1 MKEGGPAGAGGRESP
16 AAPLGFLMRIRARGR
31 QPVSGLTF
39 HLSGFSVLFN
49 PLNKVFK
56 KLAKRKGVGPHSQ
69 MHYLG
74 EENI

>member
-1 MKEGGPAGAGGRESP
+1 
-16 AAPLGFLMRIRARGR
+16 MRIRARGR